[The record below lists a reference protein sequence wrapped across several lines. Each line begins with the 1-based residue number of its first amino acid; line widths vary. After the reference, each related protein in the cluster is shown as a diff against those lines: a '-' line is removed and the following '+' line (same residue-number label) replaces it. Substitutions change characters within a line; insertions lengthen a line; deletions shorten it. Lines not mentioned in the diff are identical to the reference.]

1 MSSFTATKWRF
12 RLALGFLIFAAAAAW
27 AASYYHIAY
36 IFSDSA
42 RGNEDVAK
50 LLTLVDILSGS
61 LLAALLFAAVFIFR
75 PLVLGLGRQHR
86 ILESPY
92 VSSSVRP
99 PPRQKTIERPSE
111 GVAW

>member
-75 PLVLGLGRQHR
+75 PLVLGLVRQHR
-86 ILESPY
+86 IL
-92 VSSSVRP
+92 
-99 PPRQKTIERPSE
+99 
-111 GVAW
+111 

>member
-61 LLAALLFAAVFIFR
+61 LLAALLN
-75 PLVLGLGRQHR
+75 HR
-86 ILESPY
+86 FLLDILLLQEAL
-92 VSSSVRP
+92 
-99 PPRQKTIERPSE
+99 QLETT
-111 GVAW
+111 